1 MSTFRVATLVLVLG
15 AGGAAHASAGPIS
28 FTDVF
33 DPADVR
39 FDGQSNASCVGDNA
53 TDTVTGQSNG
63 ACETLTWT
71 HLLAGFNPATDVLS
85 AASLTLT
92 VSNDSGLNNQSDKFN
107 IVLDLLPLNALAVP
121 DSTVSTSISLSSAN
135 LATLLAQLGDGSLA
149 ATMTGANGNHSFYFA
164 QSVLNAEG
172 TRGEA
177 NALVPVPEPASLTL
191 FATGLFGAAFI
202 ARRRRGSK
210 AGLGRLIDGM
220 TARPV
225 VSQQQAPGA

>member
-1 MSTFRVATLVLVLG
+1 MRTFRVATLVLVLG
-15 AGGAAHASAGPIS
+15 AGGATHVNASPIS

-39 FDGQSNASCVGDNA
+39 FDGQSNASCSGDNS

-85 AASLTLT
+85 SASLTLT
-92 VSNDSGLNNQSDKFN
+92 VGNDSGTNNQSDRFD
-107 IVLDLLPLNALAVP
+107 IVLDLLSLDSLTVP
-121 DSTVSTSISLSSAN
+121 DSTVSTSISLSNAN

-172 TRGEA
+172 TRGDSFA
-177 NALVPVPEPASLTL
+177 AAPLPVPEPASLTL
-191 FATGLFGAAFI
+191 LGSGLLGGI
-202 ARRRRGSK
+202 ALLRRRRGNQS
-210 AGLGRLIDGM
+210 
-220 TARPV
+220 
-225 VSQQQAPGA
+225 

>member
-15 AGGAAHASAGPIS
+15 AAGAAHASAGPIS

-39 FDGQSNASCVGDNA
+39 FDGQSSASCIGDNT

-63 ACETLTWT
+63 ACEALIWT

-85 AASLTLT
+85 SASLTLT
-92 VSNDSGLNNQSDKFN
+92 VSNDSGNNNQSDRFD
-107 IVLDLLPLNALAVP
+107 IVLDLLPLSSLSVP

-164 QSVLNAEG
+164 QSVLNADG
-172 TRGEA
+172 MRTAGAEA
-177 NALVPVPEPASLTL
+177 DALVPVPEPASLTL
-191 FATGLFGAAFI
+191 FATGLFGGAFMV
-202 ARRRRGSK
+202 RRRRGRELRADNDTRRHENS
-210 AGLGRLIDGM
+210 
-220 TARPV
+220 
-225 VSQQQAPGA
+225 